1 MQKTSSSP
9 IWKKYLIRAAS
20 VLLLLVIL
28 NVASAYIHTR
38 WDLTAEK
45 RFTLSPST
53 IQLLKHVHE
62 PIQIQIYLSGKL
74 PAGFRHLAESIRD
87 LLNNFRNYAGPYIQ
101 FRFIDPASFPD
112 SARSK
117 LYDSLVAR
125 GIHPYNLQVQ
135 LSAAEGYSEKLIFPG
150 AIVKNNRQER
160 TIDLLESK
168 MSDNTLASLN
178 NAEAL
183 LEYKFANAIYH
194 LQQTHP
200 PLIGYML
207 GNGEPLDPRVNDA
220 LSILSR
226 NYLIDTIPLDRYPY
240 IPQDFKAVVFIK
252 PELPFTTQE
261 KLKIDQYLMHGGK
274 ILWFLDDLNASMDS
288 LTNKNSFIAFDK
300 NLHLEDLLFTY
311 GVRINPDLIQDL
323 QCDMIPLVVGS
334 AGNQPQIQLVPWPY
348 SPLLTPT
355 ENSPIVKNINPV
367 LGQFVNSLDT
377 VGTPGI
383 RKTILLTS
391 SAYSRITGSPVKVSW
406 NDARIKPDPALFQHP
421 FIPAAVLLEGRFR
434 SMFMNR
440 LDQQT
445 IDSLDRVFPQ
455 PIADSSVPTAMIL
468 VSDGDIAMNAISA
481 KEGPL
486 PMGNNAYTH
495 VQYANPQFFANCLE
509 YLTDTS
515 GIMQSRNKTFIL
527 RQMNTTRIEQ
537 QKNLW
542 QLLNLIIP
550 VAFGVLMGWIFQ
562 IFRKKS
568 YFTSI

>member
-194 LQQTHP
+194 LQQTHL

-207 GNGEPLDPRVNDA
+207 GNGNR
-220 LSILSR
+220 S
-226 NYLIDTIPLDRYPY
+226 
-240 IPQDFKAVVFIK
+240 
-252 PELPFTTQE
+252 
-261 KLKIDQYLMHGGK
+261 
-274 ILWFLDDLNASMDS
+274 
-288 LTNKNSFIAFDK
+288 
-300 NLHLEDLLFTY
+300 
-311 GVRINPDLIQDL
+311 
-323 QCDMIPLVVGS
+323 
-334 AGNQPQIQLVPWPY
+334 
-348 SPLLTPT
+348 TP
-355 ENSPIVKNINPV
+355 
-367 LGQFVNSLDT
+367 
-377 VGTPGI
+377 
-383 RKTILLTS
+383 
-391 SAYSRITGSPVKVSW
+391 A
-406 NDARIKPDPALFQHP
+406 
-421 FIPAAVLLEGRFR
+421 
-434 SMFMNR
+434 
-440 LDQQT
+440 
-445 IDSLDRVFPQ
+445 
-455 PIADSSVPTAMIL
+455 
-468 VSDGDIAMNAISA
+468 
-481 KEGPL
+481 
-486 PMGNNAYTH
+486 
-495 VQYANPQFFANCLE
+495 
-509 YLTDTS
+509 
-515 GIMQSRNKTFIL
+515 
-527 RQMNTTRIEQ
+527 
-537 QKNLW
+537 
-542 QLLNLIIP
+542 
-550 VAFGVLMGWIFQ
+550 
-562 IFRKKS
+562 
-568 YFTSI
+568 

>member
-9 IWKKYLIRAAS
+9 IWKKYLIRAAG

-261 KLKIDQYLMHGGK
+261 KLKVDQYLMHGGK

-348 SPLLTPT
+348 FPLLTPT

-367 LGQFVNSLDT
+367 LGHFVNSLDT

-445 IDSLDRVFPQ
+445 IDSLNQVFPQ
-455 PIADSSVPTAMIL
+455 PIADSSVPTAMIV

>member
-261 KLKIDQYLMHGGK
+261 KLKVDQYLMHGGK

-348 SPLLTPT
+348 FPLLTPT

-445 IDSLDRVFPQ
+445 IDSLNRVFPQ
-455 PIADSSVPTAMIL
+455 PIADSSVPTAMIV

>member
-9 IWKKYLIRAAS
+9 IWKKYLIRAAG

-261 KLKIDQYLMHGGK
+261 KLKVDQYLMHGGK

-348 SPLLTPT
+348 FPLLTPT

-367 LGQFVNSLDT
+367 LGHFVNSLDT

-445 IDSLDRVFPQ
+445 IDSLNRVFPQ
-455 PIADSSVPTAMIL
+455 PIADSSVPTAMIV

-568 YFTSI
+568 YFTTI

>member
-9 IWKKYLIRAAS
+9 IWKKYLIRAAG

-334 AGNQPQIQLVPWPY
+334 VGNQPQIQLVPWPY
-348 SPLLTPT
+348 FPLLTPT

-367 LGQFVNSLDT
+367 LGHFVNSLDT

-445 IDSLDRVFPQ
+445 IDSLNRVFPQ
-455 PIADSSVPTAMIL
+455 PIADSSVPTAMIV

>member
-367 LGQFVNSLDT
+367 LGHFVNSLDT

>member
-9 IWKKYLIRAAS
+9 IWKKYLIRAAG

-348 SPLLTPT
+348 FPLLTPT

-367 LGQFVNSLDT
+367 LGHFVNSLDT

-391 SAYSRITGSPVKVSW
+391 SAYSRITGSPEKVSW